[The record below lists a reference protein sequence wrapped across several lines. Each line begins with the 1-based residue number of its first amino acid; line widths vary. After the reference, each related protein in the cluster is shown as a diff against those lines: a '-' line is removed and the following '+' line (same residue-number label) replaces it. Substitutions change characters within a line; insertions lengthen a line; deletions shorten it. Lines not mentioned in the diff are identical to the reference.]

1 MICSKVITEAEFHSS
16 SLFQDSDLS
25 QHAMQSVCLDPRLG
39 YFSQWTKIKTLF
51 TGMSIFHKGQFCFQV
66 QGNWRLQFRFSVLK
80 GTTSFA
86 SELLLHFD
94 NYSEE
99 ISSCFLVPNLEAQ
112 SMIFVKWCVLDKQA
126 LNSIEIKHNWKFQVT
141 LFCWAVQT
149 GCKKGHFGNKMTKS

>member
-25 QHAMQSVCLDPRLG
+25 QHAIQSVCLDPSLRC
-39 YFSQWTKIKTLF
+39 FSQWKKVKILSTS
-51 TGMSIFHKGQFCFQV
+51 TSIFHKGYFCLQV
-66 QGNWRLQFRFSVLK
+66 QGNLRLYFRLSVLK
-80 GTTSFA
+80 GAASFA
-86 SELLLHFD
+86 SEFLLHFD

-99 ISSCFLVPNLEAQ
+99 ISSCFLVPNLEEE
-112 SMIFVKWCVLDKQA
+112 SMIFVEWCVLDKQP

-149 GCKKGHFGNKMTKS
+149 DCKKGHFGNKMTKS